1 MLAGSEACDL
11 PLLQHL
17 HASVQAKKT
26 WRNLAAR
33 SEEDLPRVQSTIEA
47 ATEQQSRLFASQPHN
62 RLSSNTAYCCSK
74 LVCLASG
81 LCVLLQLSD

>member
-1 MLAGSEACDL
+1 MLAGPEACNL

-26 WRNLAAR
+26 WRSSAVR
-33 SEEDLPRVQSTIEA
+33 SEEDLPRVQSALEA
-47 ATEQQSRLFASQPHN
+47 ATEQHSRLFTLQPHN
-62 RLSSNTAYCCSK
+62 RLSSNTGYCCSK
-74 LVCLASG
+74 LICLASG